1 MTKVVALKRTID
13 SIIIRPGTEADAAAF
28 RELRLE
34 ALLSHPEAF
43 GSDFETNNEFPL
55 SHWADRLRGL
65 GNETMIYFAEHD
77 GHLIGICG
85 IYRGHMKKIRH
96 SATIFS
102 VYVQPHWRGQHI
114 AERLIEQCL
123 QWARQ
128 QNILIVKLAVV
139 TNNTSAI
146 RCYAR
151 CGFTVYGIEPHV
163 INDDGTLYDELL
175 MMRKIE
181 VE

>member
-1 MTKVVALKRTID
+1 LEPTID

-34 ALLSHPEAF
+34 ALRSHPEAF
-43 GSDFETNNEFPL
+43 GSDFESNNEFPL
-55 SHWADRLRGL
+55 THWADRLRAL
-65 GNETMIYFAEHD
+65 GSETMIYFAEHEER
-77 GHLIGICG
+77 LIGICG

-102 VYVQPHWRGQHI
+102 VYVQTQWRGQHI

-128 QNILIVKLAVV
+128 QGILIVKLAVV
-139 TNNTSAI
+139 TTNTSAI

-151 CGFTVYGIEPHV
+151 CGFTVYGIEPQV
-163 INDDGTLYDELL
+163 INHAGILYDELL